1 MKSEA
6 WPTGRPTWSAVTVAG
21 ALALHM
27 VASPARAEDCGFK
40 TPPDISVAKELMI
53 TDLSVVND
61 PGAEDAD
68 GAWSFGH
75 LMRVLAGDREASGRL
90 VKDWLQSWN
99 APHTVNGFPLAPR
112 PALDAALARP
122 WMARDGATTPSDW
135 TPDLG
140 HAPFRLLAIV
150 YRPDLGIIAA
160 DGTIASAGE
169 ARFVF
174 AALDLRKGAGV
185 GAAPPLPFTVIFE
198 YTLPARNRDELR
210 QWAERWHALGRL
222 PFGAPFNAAL
232 RQITDRFVGAP
243 DQHPPP
249 RLRTNDGLAKP
260 WQLREF
266 HFEPLPARFVNAPT
280 SNTPDLSLIDHNAE
294 LSAQINAHPGEDIP
308 ARFLGGGAEIP
319 DATFRWP
326 PMATDNDVVRHTYA
340 MLTCNGCHG
349 AETGR
354 KADATDTQGGFRH
367 LSGRLRNERARLSEF
382 LTGNPAVV
390 PDPTGKLQFFCDLK
404 LRQEALFEAL
414 HAADSGDASQP
425 DLPVARG
432 RRERT
437 D

>member
-1 MKSEA
+1 MKSKA
-6 WPTGRPTWSAVTVAG
+6 WPIGRPSWSAVAIAV
-21 ALALHM
+21 ALAHLV

-40 TPPDISVAKELMI
+40 TPPDISAAKELMI

-61 PGAEDAD
+61 PSAEEAD
-68 GAWSFGH
+68 GVWSFGH
-75 LMRVLAGDREASGRL
+75 LMSVLADDDAAAGRL
-90 VKDWLQSWN
+90 IKDWLQSWS
-99 APHTVNGFPLAPR
+99 APHTINGFPLAPR
-112 PALDAALARP
+112 PALDAAVVRP
-122 WMARDGATTPSDW
+122 WMARDGADALEQW
-135 TPDLG
+135 APDLD

-150 YRPDLGIIAA
+150 YRPDLGIIAT

-174 AALDLRKGAGV
+174 TALDLRKGRNV
-185 GAAPPLPFTVIFE
+185 TEAPPLPFTVIFE
-198 YTLPARNRDELR
+198 YTLPAHNRDELR

-243 DQHPPP
+243 SQHAAP
-249 RLRTNDGLAKP
+249 RLRTNEGIAKP

-266 HFEPLPARFVNAPT
+266 HFEPGRARFVNAPT

-308 ARFLGGGAEIP
+308 ARFLGGGAEVP
-319 DATFRWP
+319 DAAFRWP
-326 PMATDNDVVRHTYA
+326 PMATDNDVVRHSYA

-354 KADATDTQGGFRH
+354 KADATEAQGGFRH
-367 LSGRLRNERARLSEF
+367 LGGRLRNERATLSEF

-414 HAADSGDASQP
+414 HAADSGEASPQ